1 MAEHK
6 ILRVPFDTKGNQEH
20 YPNKW
25 GSHGEYRDNYEFF
38 TTLTFSHFSRGKSAA
53 YANFICTSGMKCTMF
68 LRDLEEIMPFLENG
82 SVTGSFTFVKRGQNF
97 GVKLIKADS

>member
-25 GSHGEYRDNYEFF
+25 GSHGEYRDNYEF
-38 TTLTFSHFSRGKSAA
+38 LGV
-53 YANFICTSGMKCTMF
+53 FIITKK
-68 LRDLEEIMPFLENG
+68 E
-82 SVTGSFTFVKRGQNF
+82 
-97 GVKLIKADS
+97 